1 MRRDIEQYILL
12 ERLKGQTDPAIAYAL
27 LTTKQLHASER
38 KALEDMLV
46 DDLGL
51 AYTYAK
57 ANQLL
62 GKWPEFDA
70 AIKEADK
77 QYEIESKN
85 TKLVRSEFLD
95 LYIYMRKV
103 ISGTP

>member
-1 MRRDIEQYILL
+1 MRKHIEQHILL
-12 ERLKGQTDPAIAYAL
+12 QRIVGQTDPAIAYGL
-27 LTTKQLHASER
+27 LTTTQLHE
-38 KALEDMLV
+38 KEKEQLMLMLV

-51 AYTYAK
+51 AYMYAK

-62 GKWPEFDA
+62 GKWPLFDA
-70 AIKEADK
+70 AIKEADR
-77 QYEIESKN
+77 QYEIESKHA
-85 TKLVRSEFLD
+85 KLERTEFLD